1 MRAVLFGIALALG
14 LAITIPAPVS
24 ALDMSS
30 TAIAA
35 GSSSTVTAA
44 DFQPEGKDL
53 KVDINVNRGSGGRWY
68 ANPVWM
74 AIGGLAVLVLL
85 VLIVMAVRG
94 GGTTIVKE

>member
-14 LAITIPAPVS
+14 LAIAIPAPAS
-24 ALDMSS
+24 ALDASS

-35 GSSSTVTAA
+35 DFSSSVAAA

-53 KVDINVNRGSGGRWY
+53 KVDINVNRGGGGRWY
-68 ANPVWM
+68 ENPVWM

-85 VLIVMAVRG
+85 VLMVMAVRG